1 MSTNRIRPIA
11 IGIFRQD
18 DRLFVAEGS
27 DPATG
32 RRFYR
37 PLGGGIEFGERGH
50 ETLVREM
57 REEIGAEIT
66 AVRYLCTIENIFTYD
81 GGTGHEIVQVY
92 AARFSDPAF
101 YANAV
106 CAGSEAFATDGPL
119 QFQAVWHLLTDFGPD
134 APLYPAELLDLL
146 VQERNP

>member
-1 MSTNRIRPIA
+1 MAARIRPIA

-18 DRLFVAEGS
+18 DRLFVAESS
-27 DPATG
+27 DPTTG

-50 ETLVREM
+50 ETLAREM

-66 AVRYLCTIENIFTYD
+66 DVCYLYTIENIFTYD

-101 YANAV
+101 YANDV
-106 CAGSEAFATDGPL
+106 CAGIEAFETDGPL
-119 QFQAVWHLLTDFGPD
+119 QFQAVWHPLTGFGPD
-134 APLYPAELLDLL
+134 APLYPDGLLDLL
-146 VQERNP
+146 AQEHNP